1 MQTIIETIC
10 AISNVGPEADGFVY
24 VGIADKSADGERVQQ
39 LYKIEPIKF
48 DDVSVVGIDREA
60 KQLGI
65 ELDKYMRRIENG
77 IRQSALTDPLKTQ
90 VLTGLDVVAHKG
102 MGWCALGFRNRSR

>member
-1 MQTIIETIC
+1 MPPLLRPVPPLGEFISVEIHFYIFGSFKSKWNVLEQIRSLSII
-10 AISNVGPEADGFVY
+10 FQ
-24 VGIADKSADGERVQQ
+24 K
-39 LYKIEPIKF
+39 
-48 DDVSVVGIDREA
+48 IDREA

-65 ELDKYMRRIENG
+65 ELDKYMRRIEDG